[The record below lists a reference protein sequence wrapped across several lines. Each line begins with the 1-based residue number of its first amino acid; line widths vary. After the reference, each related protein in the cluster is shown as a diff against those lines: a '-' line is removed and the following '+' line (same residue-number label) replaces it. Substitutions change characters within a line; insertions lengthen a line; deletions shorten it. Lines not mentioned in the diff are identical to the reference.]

1 MNKKNVLL
9 KLLNNK
15 IVKIS
20 GIGDLKRYTPAY
32 FKLDKDLK
40 ILSYNKEINLSENFE
55 RRNDLTLDRLLNH
68 IMQMQKEGFK
78 LDFFDILLLK

>member
-9 KLLNNK
+9 KLLNFK
-15 IVKIS
+15 ILKIS
-20 GIGDLKRYTPAY
+20 GMGDLKRYEPAY

-40 ILSYNKEINLSENFE
+40 IYSYNKSFNLTDNFE
-55 RRNDLTLDRLLNH
+55 IRNDLTLDRLLNH

-78 LDFFDILLLK
+78 LDFFDIVLLK

>member
-15 IVKIS
+15 IVKI
-20 GIGDLKRYTPAY
+20 GGKERYTPAY

-40 ILSYNKEINLSENFE
+40 ILSYSKEINLSENFE
-55 RRNDLTLDRLLNH
+55 RRDDLTLDRLLNH

-78 LDFFDILLLK
+78 LDFFDIVLLK